1 MKQNFMFTS
10 ESVTDGHPDKL
21 CDQVSDALVDR
32 FLQQDPFSRVVAE
45 CAVSKGILFIAARF
59 ASLASVDIPEVA
71 RQVIGQIGYEHTDFN
86 ARDCSIMT
94 SLMELPALSHP
105 QLDERGMSEE
115 ELEAV
120 TARNQ
125 ANVFGF
131 ACTESAAMM
140 PLPIWLSHKLARRLA
155 TARLQK
161 LLPYLAPDGKT
172 QVGVEYRDGRP
183 HRIHSVTL
191 VASQQKDA
199 LQNPESLRHDLW
211 QHVIEPTFLGEEIR
225 PDTRTHI
232 FINPDGPVVGGGPAL
247 HSGLTGRKTAVDT
260 YGEYSRHSESALS
273 GKDPSRIDRV
283 GAYAARYAAKN
294 VVAAGL
300 AQACEVH
307 LAYSIGIAGPV
318 SIQVDSFG
326 TGTISDAEIADRIQT
341 HFDFRPAAIIR
352 TFNLRYQPQLFRG
365 GFYRRLAV
373 YGQVG
378 RMDVG
383 LPWEGTDKAELLAG
397 RMRSRAGAAAG

>member
-1 MKQNFMFTS
+1 MKKDFMFTS

-21 CDQVSDALVDR
+21 CDQVSDALIDR

-59 ASLASVDIPEVA
+59 ASQASVDIPDVA
-71 RQVIGQIGYEHTDFN
+71 RQVIGQIGYEHGAFN
-86 ARDCSIMT
+86 AKDCTVMT
-94 SLMELPALSHP
+94 SLMELPALSYP
-105 QLDERGMSEE
+105 QPDERQMGEE
-115 ELEAV
+115 ELEAIA
-120 TARNQ
+120 ARNQ

-131 ACTESAAMM
+131 ACNQSAAMM

-155 TARLQK
+155 AARFQK
-161 LLPYLAPDGKT
+161 QLPYLAPDGKT

-183 HRIHSVTL
+183 HRIHSITL
-191 VASQQKDA
+191 VASQWSTAPRGHDK
-199 LQNPESLRHDLW
+199 LRDDLHE
-211 QHVIEPTFLGEEIR
+211 HVIEPAFLAEELR
-225 PDTRTHI
+225 PDARTHV
-232 FINPDGPVVGGGPAL
+232 FINPDGPVVNGGPSL
-247 HSGLTGRKTAVDT
+247 HSGMTGRKNAVDT

-307 LAYSIGIAGPV
+307 LAYSIGITRPV
-318 SIQVDSFG
+318 SVQVDSFG
-326 TGTISDAEIADRIQT
+326 TGSIPDAEIADRVHA
-341 HFDFRPAAIIR
+341 HFDFRPAGIVRA
-352 TFNLRYQPQLFRG
+352 FNLRYQPQLFRG
-365 GFYRRLAV
+365 GFYRRLSV

-383 LPWEGTDKAELLAG
+383 LPWEATDKAGLL
-397 RMRSRAGAAAG
+397 R

>member
-1 MKQNFMFTS
+1 MKKENFMFTS

-32 FLQQDPFSRVVAE
+32 FLQQDPFSRVIAE
-45 CAVSKGILFIAARF
+45 CTVSKGILFIAARF
-59 ASLASVDIPEVA
+59 ASSASIDIPGVA
-71 RQVIGQIGYEHTDFN
+71 RKVIRQIGYERGDFN
-86 ARDCSIMT
+86 ATDCTVMT
-94 SLMELPALSHP
+94 SLSELPPPPYPHV
-105 QLDERGMSEE
+105 DEREMNEE
-115 ELEAV
+115 ELESV
-120 TARNQ
+120 TAKNQ

-131 ACTESAAMM
+131 ACNQNAAMM
-140 PLPIWLSHKLARRLA
+140 PLPIWFSHKLARRL
-155 TARLQK
+155 TVARLQK
-161 LLPYLAPDGKT
+161 RMSYLAPDGKT
-172 QVGVEYRDGRP
+172 QVGVEYRDGKP
-183 HRIHSVTL
+183 YRIHSITL
-191 VASQQKDA
+191 IASQQR
-199 LQNPESLRHDLW
+199 SVLRGLGTLREDLRT
-211 QHVIEPTFLGEEIR
+211 HVIEPAFVGEELQ
-225 PDTRTHI
+225 PDARTHI
-232 FINPDGPVVGGGPAL
+232 FINPEGLVADGGPSL
-247 HSGLTGRKTAVDT
+247 HAGLTGRKSAVDT

-283 GAYAARYAAKN
+283 GAYAARYAARN

-307 LAYSIGIAGPV
+307 LAYTIGIARPV

-326 TGTISDAEIADRIQT
+326 TGSIPDTEITARVRA

-352 TFNLRYQPQLFRG
+352 AFNLRYQPQLYRQ

-383 LPWEGTDKAELLAG
+383 LPWERVDKAGL
-397 RMRSRAGAAAG
+397 MRSP

>member
-32 FLQQDPFSRVVAE
+32 FLQQDPFSRVIAE
-45 CAVSKGILFIAARF
+45 CAVSTGILFIAARF
-59 ASLASVDIPEVA
+59 ASSASIDIPDVA
-71 RQVIGQIGYEHTDFN
+71 RQVIRQIGYEQPDFN
-86 ARDCSIMT
+86 ARDCTVMT
-94 SLMELPALSHP
+94 SLSELPSLPYPHV
-105 QLDERGMSEE
+105 DEREMGEE
-115 ELEAV
+115 ELESV
-120 TARNQ
+120 TAKNQ

-131 ACTESAAMM
+131 ACNESAAMM
-140 PLPIWLSHKLARRLA
+140 PLPIWLSHKLARRLTA
-155 TARLQK
+155 ARLQK
-161 LLPYLAPDGKT
+161 QLPYLAPDGKT

-183 HRIHSVTL
+183 HRIHSITL
-191 VASQQKDA
+191 VVSQQRAALRSLDA
-199 LQNPESLRHDLW
+199 LREDLRA
-211 QHVIEPTFLGEEIR
+211 HVIEPAFAAEELR
-225 PDTRTHI
+225 PDSRTHI
-232 FINPDGPVVGGGPAL
+232 FINPDGLVVNGGPAL

-260 YGEYSRHSESALS
+260 YGEYCRHSESALS

-283 GAYAARYAAKN
+283 GAYAARHAAKN

-300 AQACEVH
+300 AQSCEVH
-307 LAYSIGIAGPV
+307 LAYSIGIARPV

-326 TGTISDAEIADRIQT
+326 TGSIPDTEITARVRA
-341 HFDFRPAAIIR
+341 HFDFRPAGIIR
-352 TFNLRYQPQLFRG
+352 AFNLRYQPQLFRG

-383 LPWEGTDKAELLAG
+383 LPWEGADKVPLL
-397 RMRSRAGAAAG
+397 RSS